1 MSRIEETAQKEVCY
15 SGWQAVHMCFSVL
28 ISDHRAALC
37 PHSCLL
43 PCSPGGAGEG
53 AEVSQWKSW
62 QAVASRQLCHWQE
75 EEEGKIPGLWGREDT
90 HQGGEDKPREKLQHN
105 PAQTTL
111 GPSHVLWCPAFSP
124 PPSLW
129 AFTSLSFLQCLIEC
143 FDVWN
148 ILFIPYRAPKLESIL
163 QKLTWLVKLVL
174 CFLISS
180 FNNFSD
186 EMQTPAAEEGK
197 HVKDRLELRVKFLAS
212 KALRIVCRTFPH
224 P

>member
-43 PCSPGGAGEG
+43 PCSPGGAREG

-62 QAVASRQLCHWQE
+62 QAAASRQLCHWQE
-75 EEEGKIPGLWGREDT
+75 EEEGKMPGLWGREDT

-111 GPSHVLWCPAFSP
+111 EPSHVLWCPAFSP

-148 ILFIPYRAPKLESIL
+148 ILFTPYRAPKLESIL

-212 KALRIVCRTFPH
+212 KAVRIVSRTFPH